1 MSKLKVVST
10 RVTEPLAK
18 VIEEYLRIDA
28 HVSPA
33 DFIRDAIREKIK
45 RDAPYL
51 YKKMLSMETGAPRG
65 ELEEKLNEGTTQ

>member
-1 MSKLKVVST
+1 
-10 RVTEPLAK
+10 
-18 VIEEYLRIDA
+18 
-28 HVSPA
+28 VSPA